1 MKAPKCPIHN
11 VNMVLRTANKGK
23 YTGNKF
29 WGCPTWHQTQCK
41 EMFQYTEDGN
51 GESNNKNTTKL
62 NSNKKEIELKDVPTS
77 NPTPEVE
84 NGESNENIL
93 SEQSIQST
101 LPRFLIARSRFEGF
115 QVRFF
120 ESIAIPE
127 SFLKHIKDSA
137 ISERILQAFTQW
149 RVDFPFSQELPTWS
163 EQERQVFSVAEKILT
178 RGRLTLCSPEIEKEY
193 KDKFLGKNKLSEYP
207 ELIYNILFNKT
218 PQEKLD
224 YWLDPSP
231 AEKKFFYEYIPKKLG
246 PNSNHWIIPQVD
258 ISSLLLPGKSN
269 LPTWRVD
276 FLICHPLLDPIVV
289 EIDGDPHKDKL
300 SKVID
305 GERDAVLTNNGYAVV
320 RIPSDEIEKLE
331 GIKLSIL
338 QNLLSNKIEKLNNIS
353 SRSETLIQ
361 FIHATMFS
369 HQIQLVILL
378 AMQAGFLKIAD
389 TSSWKISSDLESL
402 KIFNESESNFILNS
416 AINDLIVML
425 RNLGELYKVSLCK
438 GKPIIQSQSDNS
450 SVHLSFSGKS
460 SKSPKTFFIQ
470 NISLPFHI
478 ANSVFT
484 ANPTKIKN
492 PSPSVLEYFLNYI
505 FRKPSFLEGQIEA
518 IIRTLQGNDSIVL
531 LPTGS
536 GKSIVFQLASMLLPG
551 RTIVIAP
558 TIPLMDDQIDNLDS
572 YGIDRAI
579 AITSQIDNPQER
591 ESVLFLFG
599 QGEYLLAYISPK
611 RFQTVSF
618 RKSLQ
623 ALTVHTPISLIA
635 IDEAHCVSEW
645 GHTFET
651 AYLNIGRTSRIYC
664 KTNDITPPL
673 LALTGTAS
681 RAVLKDI
688 QRELQIEEYE
698 SIITP
703 KSFDRP
709 ELKFHTIPSHSK
721 EKCDKLLGYIGQ
733 VLPNLFSI
741 TAASFFQPNGKSTFS
756 GLVFCPH
763 ANGDFGVVEI
773 SEKIKSALRI
783 PTFYYCGKAP
793 KFVSDKKW
801 GPNKKKIARDFK
813 NNKFPLLVC
822 TKAFGMGID
831 KPNIRYTIHY
841 GIPASIESFYQEAG
855 RAGRDRK
862 TAHCCVLVSADDL
875 DRSKKLLNPNTKAE
889 EIHKELNPLTLPWD
903 ENDDITRALYFQ
915 TISFPGIEDE
925 KELANRVLRAFSD
938 IASRQTVKIIDE
950 NLELAQIEKSLHR
963 LLILNII
970 SDYTINFNSNEFT
983 VAVSGSTKDSIIK
996 AYGKY
1001 VEGYLAG
1008 RRQVEVEKALTKKS
1022 LPFNEF
1028 ILEMV
1033 DLLLHF
1039 IYDVIEKGRR
1049 RALHEM
1055 LLAATESTSDSQIR
1069 RRILDYLQATEYSE
1083 AMDQILREDNAG
1095 IGKTQEVFNAVRSQ
1109 NEASEMRGQVSRY
1122 LESYPDHPSLLMIRS
1137 LAEMFC
1143 KDKNQEIAK
1152 QNFLAS
1158 ITSAEENYKVT
1169 GSSFLQFII
1178 WAIKKISERDID
1190 LALSLQKITLA
1201 KYPDEIFARSFIQ
1214 QSSIELSTIPAWFLL
1229 NNLVERSKKIIIE

>member
-1 MKAPKCPIHN
+1 MNPPKCPIHK
-11 VNMVLRTANKGK
+11 VDMVLRTAKKGK

-41 EMFQYTEDGN
+41 EMFQYAEDEN
-51 GESNNKNTTKL
+51 GESNNKNATKL
-62 NSNKKEIELKDVPTS
+62 NSNKNEIELKDFPTS
-77 NPTPEVE
+77 KPTPEVE

-93 SEQSIQST
+93 SEQSIQSI
-101 LPRFLIARSRFEGF
+101 LPRFLIARSRFKGF

-120 ESIAIPE
+120 ESIAVPE
-127 SFLKHIKDSA
+127 SILKYIKDSA

-149 RVDFPFSQELPTWS
+149 RVDFPFSEELPTWT
-163 EQERQVFSVAEKILT
+163 ERERQVFSVAEKILT

-207 ELIYNILFNKT
+207 ELIDNVLFNIT
-218 PQEKLD
+218 PKEKLE
-224 YWLDPSP
+224 YWLDSP
-231 AEKKFFYEYIPKKLG
+231 AETKFFQEYIQNILG
-246 PNSNHWIIPQVD
+246 PNSNHWIIPQVN
-258 ISSLLLPGKSN
+258 IASLLLPGKSN

-289 EIDGDPHKDKL
+289 EIDGLAHHD
-300 SKVID
+300 KVID
-305 GERDAVLTNNGYAVV
+305 EKRDAVLTNNGYTVV

-331 GIKLSIL
+331 GKKLSTL
-338 QNLLSNKIEKLNNIS
+338 QDLLSNKIDKSNKTS
-353 SRSETLIQ
+353 SQSESLIQ
-361 FIHATMFS
+361 FIHSTMFS
-369 HQIQLVILL
+369 HQIQLVILQ

-402 KIFNESESNFILNS
+402 KIFNESESIFILIS
-416 AINDLIVML
+416 AINDLIVIL

-450 SVHLSFSGKS
+450 SIHLSFSGKS

-492 PSPSVLEYFLNYI
+492 PSPSVMKYFLKYI

-591 ESVLFLFG
+591 KSVLFLFG
-599 QGEYLLAYISPK
+599 QGEYLLAYISPQ

-645 GHTFET
+645 GHTFMT

-664 KTNDITPPL
+664 KSNDITPPL

-703 KSFDRP
+703 KTFDRE
-709 ELKFHTIPSHSK
+709 ELIFHTIPSHSK

-763 ANGDFGVVEI
+763 TNGDFGVVEI
-773 SEKIKSALRI
+773 SDKIKSALRI
-783 PTFYYCGKAP
+783 PTFYYCGNAP
-793 KFVSDKKW
+793 KFVSKIKW
-801 GPNKKKIARDFK
+801 GHNKKKIARDFK

-841 GIPASIESFYQEAG
+841 GIPPSIESFYQEAG
-855 RAGRDRK
+855 RAGRDGD
-862 TAHCCVLVSADDL
+862 TAHCCVLVSADDP

-889 EIHKELNPLTLPWD
+889 EIHKELNPSTLPWD
-903 ENDDITRALYFQ
+903 KNDDITRALYFQ
-915 TISFPGIEDE
+915 TISFPGIADE

-938 IASRQTVKIIDE
+938 IASRQTVKIIVE

-963 LLILNII
+963 LLLLNII
-970 SDYTINFNSNEFT
+970 TDYTINFNSNEFT

-1022 LPFNEF
+1022 LPYNEF

-1083 AMDQILREDNAG
+1083 AMDQILGEDNAG

-1201 KYPDEIFARSFIQ
+1201 KYQDENFARSFIQ

-1229 NNLVERSKKIIIE
+1229 NNLNEKSKKIIIE